1 MGLKTFKG
9 KRTESIHHCEKIFQ
23 KMNMSQL
30 CTAALIRFY
39 SKALSF
45 STLYFLHDVVSCN
58 SSDPSQS
65 KQYVSTVTVAHWA
78 TVLFSLGPNPEST
91 SGKMGESFVKLCLK
105 VCFCEL
111 TFKVC
116 FHCFCWLLCQE
127 NRFCLYMEFKPFLG
141 CSVLKLNNREAIR

>member
-1 MGLKTFKG
+1 
-9 KRTESIHHCEKIFQ
+9 
-23 KMNMSQL
+23 MNMSQL
-30 CTAALIRFY
+30 CSAALIRFY
-39 SKALSF
+39 SKALNF

-141 CSVLKLNNREAIR
+141 CSVLKLNREAIR